1 MGSPGAA
8 IRELLALDPSGLSLG
23 GTRWY
28 AVYETGD
35 DLPAA
40 EVTSMSWLAA
50 GTPTSP
56 TRVMPGP
63 PDRSWASRLLWL
75 GDKGL

>member
-1 MGSPGAA
+1 
-8 IRELLALDPSGLSLG
+8 
-23 GTRWY
+23 
-28 AVYETGD
+28 
-35 DLPAA
+35 
-40 EVTSMSWLAA
+40 VTSMSWLAA